1 METVDGGG
9 DRAVGQGSGGPRPTL
24 SQTRESRPFRKVWS
38 VILLI
43 CEMGN
48 SLNGRERCC
57 LCDGE
62 LKLNK
67 VKDAEAPRG
76 PHHTLLFV
84 ETSRTWG
91 VGTWL

>member
-1 METVDGGG
+1 MVEGTEQWA
-9 DRAVGQGSGGPRPTL
+9 RAQVVPVQPWHRPG
-24 SQTRESRPFRKVWS
+24 TRESRPFRKVWS

-48 SLNGRERCC
+48 SLDGRERCC
-57 LCDGE
+57 RCDGA
-62 LKLNK
+62 LKLSK

-84 ETSRTWG
+84 RTSRTWG